1 MKKNTKDY
9 PDDFSAW
16 QQYAKSLEPVHVGW
30 LKHAKKKGQ
39 YAGLDISTGISV
51 ERERFLVG
59 VLLFSKVIKS
69 LSPEQNIGLMVP
81 SSVGGAITTM
91 SILSIGKTVVNLNFT
106 SGKKSLQ
113 NAASVAKLST
123 IYTSK
128 KFIDKL
134 LEKGTDIVSFFPE
147 INIVYLEDVK
157 ESIGTGSKIKA
168 LLLSKL
174 LSAKSIQRRF
184 FKKVDG
190 NDTAAILFSSGSEG
204 SPKGVELSHTNL
216 AANAKQAAIAM
227 NIQENDVMMS
237 TLPTFHSFG
246 FLATTLMPL
255 SNGVPIVCHPDPTEV
270 ETIAAGVEKYN
281 GTVLVGTPTFLRMYT
296 MNRKVNSQMLES
308 IRMAVS
314 GAEKLTIETAES
326 FQLKFNKTIYQG
338 YGCTETTPA
347 AGINLPDTE
356 DDNAN
361 LIVNNKPGTVGR
373 ALIGTQYRIVDPDS
387 IEELATG
394 EDGLILIGGPQV
406 MKGYLEMADKT
417 AQVIDIMDGTRW
429 YHSGDKG
436 HLDKDGFLTIVDRF
450 SRFAKIGGEMV
461 SLSAV
466 EEQIQHSLEA
476 PELDL
481 VAVAVDDDKRGEK
494 VIILVADKKIDLAKI
509 KAALLS
515 DEVAPI
521 MFPSKVIYVDEVPK
535 LGTGKTDF
543 GAAKKVAQVHIS

>member
-1 MKKNTKDY
+1 
-9 PDDFSAW
+9 
-16 QQYAKSLEPVHVGW
+16 
-30 LKHAKKKGQ
+30 
-39 YAGLDISTGISV
+39 
-51 ERERFLVG
+51 
-59 VLLFSKVIKS
+59 
-69 LSPEQNIGLMVP
+69 
-81 SSVGGAITTM
+81 
-91 SILSIGKTVVNLNFT
+91 
-106 SGKKSLQ
+106 
-113 NAASVAKLST
+113 
-123 IYTSK
+123 
-128 KFIDKL
+128 
-134 LEKGTDIVSFFPE
+134 
-147 INIVYLEDVK
+147 
-157 ESIGTGSKIKA
+157 
-168 LLLSKL
+168 
-174 LSAKSIQRRF
+174 
-184 FKKVDG
+184 
-190 NDTAAILFSSGSEG
+190 
-204 SPKGVELSHTNL
+204 
-216 AANAKQAAIAM
+216 
-227 NIQENDVMMS
+227 
-237 TLPTFHSFG
+237 
-246 FLATTLMPL
+246 
-255 SNGVPIVCHPDPTEV
+255 
-270 ETIAAGVEKYN
+270 
-281 GTVLVGTPTFLRMYT
+281 
-296 MNRKVNSQMLES
+296 MLES